1 MFLML
6 FYRVTEHKY
15 IIEIYVYKSSDE
27 VSEDHSHQLLECSG
41 GVTVPLLHS
50 MAHKCAVYCG
60 KHGFPY
66 ILGFNMYLLV
76 HVRHIDLRSVFSPSN
91 IHTDLLLI
99 RERCYIFLCVFILF
113 PPIYDGTKSS

>member
-1 MFLML
+1 MFLVL
-6 FYRVTEHKY
+6 FYQVTEHEY
-15 IIEIYVYKSSDE
+15 IIEIYMYKSSDE
-27 VSEDHSHQLLECSG
+27 VLEDHSHQSLECSR

-66 ILGFNMYLLV
+66 ILGFDTYLLI
-76 HVRHIDLRSVFSPSN
+76 HVGHINLRSVFSLSN

-99 RERCYIFLCVFILF
+99 RERDYVFLCVFILF
-113 PPIYDGTKSS
+113 PPVYDGTKSS